1 VKSGLRDLSVSRTS
15 FSWGI
20 PVLSDPKHVQYV
32 WLDALANYITEVDYP
47 DLASEKWRQYWPAD
61 LHMVGKDI
69 LRFHAVYWPAFLMAA
84 DLAPPKR
91 IFAHG
96 WWTNEGQ
103 KISKSLGNVIDPLRL
118 IETYGLDPLRY
129 FLLREVPFGHDGDF
143 SHAQMIKRIN
153 TDLAND
159 LGNLAQRVLSMIN
172 KNCGGRVPEPGPLA
186 PADET
191 LLAAARGL
199 LATVRAELAEQAFHR
214 ALEAIWTVISD
225 SNRYVDE
232 QAPWTL
238 RKTDQARMASVLYVL
253 AETVRHLAILV
264 QPVMPDSAAKLLD
277 QLAVAGDRR
286 GFAALTPA
294 DALKPGTELPA
305 PTGVFPRYVPQDSA
319 A

>member
-172 KNCGGRVPEPGPLA
+172 KNRGGRVPEPGPLA

-199 LATVRAELAEQAFHR
+199 LAT
-214 ALEAIWTVISD
+214 
-225 SNRYVDE
+225 
-232 QAPWTL
+232 
-238 RKTDQARMASVLYVL
+238 VL

-277 QLAVAGDRR
+277 QLAVAADRR
-286 GFAALTPA
+286 GFGALTPA
-294 DALKPGTELPA
+294 DALKPGT
-305 PTGVFPRYVPQDSA
+305 
-319 A
+319 